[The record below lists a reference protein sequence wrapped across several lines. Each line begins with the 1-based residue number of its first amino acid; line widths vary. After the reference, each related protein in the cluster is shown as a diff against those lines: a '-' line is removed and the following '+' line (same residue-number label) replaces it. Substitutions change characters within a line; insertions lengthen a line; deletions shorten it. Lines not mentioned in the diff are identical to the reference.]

1 MDSNSPVSP
10 ETTQPDVALEL
21 AQVKHELELAEGK
34 IMQLELALLQS
45 RDFAIGAAAEAS
57 EIPII
62 RARFQTKFQNQFAES
77 ERQLADANEHI
88 KSHVAHIARLEKLV
102 ADLLKL
108 ERVNKDL
115 RTQMNHLKISVT
127 WRVGRLIM
135 LPIRIV
141 KRIVK

>member
-1 MDSNSPVSP
+1 MDSNLPVSP
-10 ETTQPDVALEL
+10 ETTQPDVALDL

-57 EIPII
+57 EAPII
-62 RARFQTKFQNQFAES
+62 RAMYVES
-77 ERQLADANEHI
+77 ERQLGDANEHN
-88 KSHVAHIARLEKLV
+88 KSHLAHIARLEQAL
-102 ADLLKL
+102 ADLLKIDKA
-108 ERVNKDL
+108 NKEL
-115 RTQMNHLKISVT
+115 RNQIESLKSSAS
-127 WRVGRLIM
+127 WRVGRTLM

>member
-1 MDSNSPVSP
+1 MDSNTPTSAEEMSSSLAS
-10 ETTQPDVALEL
+10 ELE
-21 AQVKHELELAEGK
+21 QVCHELQLAEGK
-34 IMQLELALLQS
+34 VMQLELALLQS

-62 RARFQTKFQNQFAES
+62 RAKFQNQFAES
-77 ERQLADANEHI
+77 ERQLTDANEHI
-88 KSHVAHIARLEKLV
+88 KSHVAHIARLEQLV

-108 ERVNKDL
+108 EKVNKDL

>member
-1 MDSNSPVSP
+1 MDSNTPTSAEEMSSSLAS
-10 ETTQPDVALEL
+10 ELE
-21 AQVKHELELAEGK
+21 QVCHELQLAEGK
-34 IMQLELALLQS
+34 VMQLELALLQS

-62 RARFQTKFQNQFAES
+62 RAKFAES
-77 ERQLADANEHI
+77 ERQLADANEHVR
-88 KSHVAHIARLEKLV
+88 SHVAHIARLEQLV

-108 ERVNKDL
+108 EKVNKDL

>member
-1 MDSNSPVSP
+1 MDSNTPTSAEEMSSSLAS
-10 ETTQPDVALEL
+10 ELE
-21 AQVKHELELAEGK
+21 QVCHELQLAEGK
-34 IMQLELALLQS
+34 VMQLELALLQS

-62 RARFQTKFQNQFAES
+62 RAKFQNQFAES

>member
-1 MDSNSPVSP
+1 MDSNLPVSP
-10 ETTQPDVALEL
+10 ETTQADVALEL

-57 EIPII
+57 EAPII
-62 RARFQTKFQNQFAES
+62 RAKYHAMYVES
-77 ERQLADANEHI
+77 ERQLGDANEHN
-88 KSHVAHIARLEKLV
+88 KSHLAHIARLEQAL
-102 ADLLKL
+102 ADLLKIDKA
-108 ERVNKDL
+108 NKEL
-115 RTQMNHLKISVT
+115 RNQIESLKSSAS
-127 WRVGRLIM
+127 WRVGRTLM

>member
-1 MDSNSPVSP
+1 MDSNTPTSAEEMSSSLAS
-10 ETTQPDVALEL
+10 ELE
-21 AQVKHELELAEGK
+21 QVCHELQLTEGK
-34 IMQLELALLQS
+34 VMQLELALLQS

-62 RARFQTKFQNQFAES
+62 RAKFAES
-77 ERQLADANEHI
+77 ERQLADANEHVR
-88 KSHVAHIARLEKLV
+88 SHVAHIARLEQLV

-108 ERVNKDL
+108 EKVNKDL